1 MFNKFHQKCNYSNLE
16 HSLLI
21 PYQLTDIDEC
31 STSGHGCDQDCV
43 NTEGSYFCQCKE
55 GYALNSDGRSCRI
68 SCDKI
73 FSQESG
79 GFQTPDWPDTYPQAD
94 FTCEWIVN
102 TSTNSSIQFTVD
114 SSAYGIN
121 GSPPCTH
128 DYLEFFDGIDNH
140 SPSLGRFC
148 KLRVPPPI
156 TTSSGVARVI
166 FVGTEHDSR
175 PASRKGARIVFTATD
190 YN

>member
-31 STSGHGCDQDCV
+31 STSGHRCDHDCV

-68 SCDKI
+68 SCDLI

-79 GFQTPDWPDTYPQAD
+79 GFQTPDWPDAYPQAD

-121 GSPPCTH
+121 GSPPCTR

-140 SPSLGRFC
+140 SSSLGRFC

-156 TTSSGVARVI
+156 TTSSGVARVV
-166 FVGTEHDSR
+166 FVGTEHDRR
-175 PASRKGARIVFTATD
+175 PASRKGARIVFTVTD
-190 YN
+190 